1 VVRTEPRPE
10 PVRHELGACRG
21 RDRVQWAG
29 LLALAVAIGI
39 YAVNMALHPLHV
51 LLSDVD
57 LAVYRDAGLAARRSP
72 SQLYRWQEPSGLQFT
87 YTPFAAAFCMI
98 MSLLPLEL
106 LAWLMLAGSVAALLA
121 AVWLTFGA
129 LGWHGTSRVGAAA
142 AVSAVAFWI
151 EPVQRTLHTG
161 EVDLLLMLLVV
172 RDLAGR
178 GRRWQGAGLG
188 LAAGIKLVALIFIPY
203 LLLTG
208 RYRQAGAA
216 AGAFAATVAAGALLF
231 PRASVTWWLAGAFL
245 DARRTGFAG
254 DLANQSLLGMTT
266 RLAGTVPPAAAWL
279 VLAVLAGG
287 PALMLAALVH
297 RQGRPV
303 HGWVICA
310 VTGLIISPVS
320 WDHHWVWI
328 APALAVL
335 TDTAV
340 RAQPA
345 RRAAWWASAGLAAI
359 IFGAWPSL
367 WPGGGAAVPW
377 GLIWYAPATPYDAG
391 TVHPEYHW
399 TGLQLLAGNLYL
411 LAGFAILAAAAVTA
425 ARHPA
430 PPDRSAPI
438 KTPLSAG
445 PLSGPASPSRLSSS
459 VRPGPANSTTN
470 QSANLAVVCALL
482 QTRADH
488 AARRGPSRL
497 TEPIADSALGPLT
510 TSTLR
515 SGR

>member
-1 VVRTEPRPE
+1 VLR
-10 PVRHELGACRG
+10 
-21 RDRVQWAG
+21 AG
-29 LLALAVAIGI
+29 LLALAVAIGL
-39 YAVNMALHPLHV
+39 YAINMALHPLHV

-57 LAVYRDAGLAARRSP
+57 LAVYRDAGLVARRSP
-72 SQLYRWQEPSGLQFT
+72 GQLYRWREPSGLQFT

-98 MSLLPLEL
+98 MSLLPAEL

-129 LGWHGTSRVGAAA
+129 LGWHGTSRLGAAS

-151 EPVQRTLHTG
+151 EPVQRTLHAG

-172 RDLAGR
+172 RDLAHR

-216 AGAFAATVAAGALLF
+216 AVAFAATVAAGALLF
-231 PRASVTWWLAGAFL
+231 PRASVTWWLGGVFL

-254 DLANQSLLGMTT
+254 YLANQSLLGMTT

-287 PALMLAALVH
+287 PALVLAALVH

-340 RAQPA
+340 RARPA
-345 RRAAWWASAGLAAI
+345 RRAGWWASAGLAAMA
-359 IFGAWPSL
+359 FGAWPSL
-367 WPGGGAAVPW
+367 RPGGAAVPW

-399 TGLQLLAGNLYL
+399 AGLQLLAGNLYL
-411 LAGFAILAAAAVTA
+411 LAGLVILAAAAITA

-430 PPDRSAPI
+430 PPDRTAPV
-438 KTPLSAG
+438 KALLPAS
-445 PLSGPASPSRLSSS
+445 PLSGRHR
-459 VRPGPANSTTN
+459 RPGHPARGSLG
-470 QSANLAVVCALL
+470 QR
-482 QTRADH
+482 TRQ
-488 AARRGPSRL
+488 PN
-497 TEPIADSALGPLT
+497 
-510 TSTLR
+510 
-515 SGR
+515 

>member
-1 VVRTEPRPE
+1 LR
-10 PVRHELGACRG
+10 
-21 RDRVQWAG
+21 AG
-29 LLALAVAIGI
+29 LLALAVAIGL

-51 LLSDVD
+51 LVSDVD
-57 LAVYRDAGLAARRSP
+57 LAVYRDAGLVARRSP
-72 SQLYRWQEPSGLQFT
+72 GQLYRWREPSGLRFT
-87 YTPFAAAFCMI
+87 YTPFAAAFCVI
-98 MSLLPLEL
+98 MSLLPAEL
-106 LAWLMLAGSVAALLA
+106 PAWLMLAGSVAALLA

-129 LGWHGTSRVGAAA
+129 LGWHGTSRLGAAA

-151 EPVQRTLHTG
+151 EPVQRTLHAG

-172 RDLAGR
+172 RDLAHR

-216 AGAFAATVAAGALLF
+216 AAAFAAAVAAGALLF
-231 PRASVTWWLAGAFL
+231 PRASVTWWLGGAFL

-254 DLANQSLLGMTT
+254 YLANQSLLGMTT
-266 RLAGTVPPAAAWL
+266 RLAGTVPPAAVWL

-287 PALMLAALVH
+287 PALVLAALVH

-340 RAQPA
+340 RARPA
-345 RRAAWWASAGLAAI
+345 RRAGWWASARLAAMV
-359 IFGAWPSL
+359 FGAWPSP

-391 TVHPEYHW
+391 NVHPEYHW
-399 TGLQLLAGNLYL
+399 TGPQLLAGNLYL
-411 LAGFAILAAAAVTA
+411 LAGLAIVIAAAITA

-438 KTPLSAG
+438 KALLPAS
-445 PLSGPASPSRLSSS
+445 PLSGKASPSRPSSPGQ
-459 VRPGPANSTTN
+459 PGPANSTTE
-470 QSANLAVVCALL
+470 LARHQAEVCACSGS
-482 QTRADH
+482 RGGH
-488 AARRGPSRL
+488 AA
-497 TEPIADSALGPLT
+497 
-510 TSTLR
+510 
-515 SGR
+515 

>member
-1 VVRTEPRPE
+1 VVSAEPWRGQVRDE
-10 PVRHELGACRG
+10 PGTCRG
-21 RDRVQWAG
+21 GDWVLRAG
-29 LLALAVAIGI
+29 LLALAVAIGL
-39 YAVNMALHPLHV
+39 YAINMALHPLHV

-57 LAVYRDAGLAARRSP
+57 LAVYRDAGLVARRSP
-72 SQLYRWQEPSGLQFT
+72 GQLYRWREPSGLQFT

-98 MSLLPLEL
+98 MSLLPAEL

-129 LGWHGTSRVGAAA
+129 LGWHGTSRLGAAS

-151 EPVQRTLHTG
+151 EPVQRTLHAG

-172 RDLAGR
+172 RDLAHR

-216 AGAFAATVAAGALLF
+216 AVAFAATVAAGALLF
-231 PRASVTWWLAGAFL
+231 PRASVTWWLGGAFL

-254 DLANQSLLGMTT
+254 YLANQSLLGMTT

-287 PALMLAALVH
+287 PALVLAALVH

-340 RAQPA
+340 RARPA
-345 RRAAWWASAGLAAI
+345 RRAGWWASAGLAAMA
-359 IFGAWPSL
+359 FGAWPSL
-367 WPGGGAAVPW
+367 RPGGAAVPW

-399 TGLQLLAGNLYL
+399 AGLQLLAGNLYL
-411 LAGFAILAAAAVTA
+411 LAGLVILAATAITA

-430 PPDRSAPI
+430 PPDRTAPV
-438 KTPLSAG
+438 KALLPAS
-445 PLSGPASPSRLSSS
+445 PLSGRHR
-459 VRPGPANSTTN
+459 RPGHPARGSLG
-470 QSANLAVVCALL
+470 QR
-482 QTRADH
+482 TRQ
-488 AARRGPSRL
+488 PN
-497 TEPIADSALGPLT
+497 
-510 TSTLR
+510 
-515 SGR
+515 

>member
-1 VVRTEPRPE
+1 VGAEPRPGQVRDE
-10 PVRHELGACRG
+10 PGTCRG
-21 RDRVQWAG
+21 GDWVLPAG
-29 LLALAVAIGI
+29 LLALAVAIGL
-39 YAVNMALHPLHV
+39 YAINMALHPLHV

-57 LAVYRDAGLAARRSP
+57 LAVYRDAGLVARRSP
-72 SQLYRWQEPSGLQFT
+72 GQLYRWQEPSGLRFT

-98 MSLLPLEL
+98 MSVLPGGL

-121 AVWLTFGA
+121 AAWLTFGA
-129 LGWHGTSRVGAAA
+129 LGWHGTSRLGAAA

-216 AGAFAATVAAGALLF
+216 AGAFAATVAAGTLLF
-231 PRASVTWWLAGAFL
+231 PRASVTWWLGGAFL

-254 DLANQSLLGMTT
+254 YLANQSLLGMTT
-266 RLAGTVPPAAAWL
+266 RLAGAVPSAAVWL

-287 PALMLAALVH
+287 PALVLAALVH

-328 APALAVL
+328 APALAAL

-340 RAQPA
+340 RAPPVL
-345 RRAAWWASAGLAAI
+345 RTAWWTFAGLVAI

-377 GLIWYAPATPYDAG
+377 GLIWYAPATPAG
-391 TVHPEYHW
+391 TGTDHPEYHW
-399 TGLQLLAGNLYL
+399 AGLQLLAGNLYL
-411 LAGFAILAAAAVTA
+411 LAGFAILAAAVTA
-425 ARHPA
+425 ARHPRA
-430 PPDRSAPI
+430 AGPNSPDQDSAVSRPIKGQASAPR
-438 KTPLSAG
+438 
-445 PLSGPASPSRLSSS
+445 LSGS
-459 VRPGPANSTTN
+459 VRPGSANSTTN
-470 QSANLAVVCALL
+470 RSAMAAMRASLL
-482 QTRADH
+482 VRANYT
-488 AARRGPSRL
+488 A
-497 TEPIADSALGPLT
+497 
-510 TSTLR
+510 
-515 SGR
+515 

>member
-1 VVRTEPRPE
+1 
-10 PVRHELGACRG
+10 
-21 RDRVQWAG
+21 
-29 LLALAVAIGI
+29 
-39 YAVNMALHPLHV
+39 
-51 LLSDVD
+51 
-57 LAVYRDAGLAARRSP
+57 
-72 SQLYRWQEPSGLQFT
+72 
-87 YTPFAAAFCMI
+87 
-98 MSLLPLEL
+98 
-106 LAWLMLAGSVAALLA
+106 
-121 AVWLTFGA
+121 
-129 LGWHGTSRVGAAA
+129 
-142 AVSAVAFWI
+142 VAFWI
-151 EPVQRTLHTG
+151 EPVQRTLHAG

-172 RDLAGR
+172 RDLAHR

-216 AGAFAATVAAGALLF
+216 AVAFAATVAAGALLF
-231 PRASVTWWLAGAFL
+231 PRASVTWWLGGAFL

-254 DLANQSLLGMTT
+254 YLANQSLLGMTT

-287 PALMLAALVH
+287 PALVLAALVH

-340 RAQPA
+340 RARPA
-345 RRAAWWASAGLAAI
+345 RRAGWWASAGLAAMA
-359 IFGAWPSL
+359 FGAWPSMR
-367 WPGGGAAVPW
+367 PGGAAVPW

-399 TGLQLLAGNLYL
+399 AGLQLLAGNLYL
-411 LAGFAILAAAAVTA
+411 LAGLVILAATAITA

-430 PPDRSAPI
+430 PPDPTAPV
-438 KTPLSAG
+438 KALLPAS
-445 PLSGPASPSRLSSS
+445 PLSG
-459 VRPGPANSTTN
+459 
-470 QSANLAVVCALL
+470 
-482 QTRADH
+482 
-488 AARRGPSRL
+488 
-497 TEPIADSALGPLT
+497 
-510 TSTLR
+510 
-515 SGR
+515 

>member
-1 VVRTEPRPE
+1 VLR
-10 PVRHELGACRG
+10 
-21 RDRVQWAG
+21 AG
-29 LLALAVAIGI
+29 LLALAVAIGL
-39 YAVNMALHPLHV
+39 YAINMALHPLHV

-57 LAVYRDAGLAARRSP
+57 LAVYRDAGLVARRSP
-72 SQLYRWQEPSGLQFT
+72 GQLYRWREPSGLQFT

-98 MSLLPLEL
+98 MSLLPAEL

-129 LGWHGTSRVGAAA
+129 LGWHGTSRLGAAS

-151 EPVQRTLHTG
+151 EPVQRTLHAG

-172 RDLAGR
+172 RDLAHR

-216 AGAFAATVAAGALLF
+216 AVAFAATVAAGALLF
-231 PRASVTWWLAGAFL
+231 PRASVTWWLGGAFL

-254 DLANQSLLGMTT
+254 YLANQSLLGMTT

-287 PALMLAALVH
+287 PALVLAALVH

-340 RAQPA
+340 RARPA
-345 RRAAWWASAGLAAI
+345 RRAGWWASAGLAAMA
-359 IFGAWPSL
+359 FGAWPSMR
-367 WPGGGAAVPW
+367 PGAGAAVPW

-399 TGLQLLAGNLYL
+399 AGLQLLAGNLYL
-411 LAGFAILAAAAVTA
+411 LAGLVILAAAAITA

-430 PPDRSAPI
+430 PPDRTAPV
-438 KTPLSAG
+438 KALLPAS
-445 PLSGPASPSRLSSS
+445 PLSG
-459 VRPGPANSTTN
+459 
-470 QSANLAVVCALL
+470 
-482 QTRADH
+482 
-488 AARRGPSRL
+488 
-497 TEPIADSALGPLT
+497 
-510 TSTLR
+510 
-515 SGR
+515 

>member
-1 VVRTEPRPE
+1 VVRAEPRPGQ
-10 PVRHELGACRG
+10 VRHEPGACRSG
-21 RDRVQWAG
+21 DWVLWAG
-29 LLALAVAIGI
+29 LLALAAAIGLYSI
-39 YAVNMALHPLHV
+39 NMALHPLHV

-57 LAVYRDAGLAARRSP
+57 LAVYRDAGLVARRSP
-72 SQLYRWQEPSGLQFT
+72 GQLYRWQEPSGLRFT
-87 YTPFAAAFCMI
+87 YAPFGAAFCMVI
-98 MSLLPLEL
+98 SVLPGGL
-106 LAWLMLAGSVAALLA
+106 LAWLMLASSVAALLA

-129 LGWHGTSRVGAAA
+129 LGWHGTSRIGAAA

-178 GRRWQGAGLG
+178 GRRWQGIGLG
-188 LAAGIKLVALIFIPY
+188 LVAGIKLVALIFIPY

-231 PRASVTWWLAGAFL
+231 PRASVTWWLGGAFL

-254 DLANQSLLGMTT
+254 YLANQSLLGMTT
-266 RLAGTVPPAAAWL
+266 RLAGTVPPAAVWL

-287 PALMLAALVH
+287 PALVLAALVH

-340 RAQPA
+340 RAPPA
-345 RRAAWWASAGLAAI
+345 RRAGWWASAGLAAMV
-359 IFGAWPSL
+359 FGAWPSM

-391 TVHPEYHW
+391 TVHPEYDW

-411 LAGFAILAAAAVTA
+411 LAGLVILAAAAITA

-430 PPDRSAPI
+430 PPDRTAPI
-438 KTPLSAG
+438 KDPLPAG
-445 PLSGPASPSRLSSS
+445 PL
-459 VRPGPANSTTN
+459 PG
-470 QSANLAVVCALL
+470 
-482 QTRADH
+482 
-488 AARRGPSRL
+488 
-497 TEPIADSALGPLT
+497 
-510 TSTLR
+510 
-515 SGR
+515 